1 MPDYSK
7 GKIYT
12 IRCKTNNEYVYV
24 GSTCKTL
31 SQRIA
36 GHRHHSKHFL
46 LKCFILRLKIGT
58 IGNIELHEDYP
69 CERKEQLAKREGK
82 ITRQI
87 GTLNQIVAGRS
98 IEEWKN
104 EGGGEKRQIY
114 HKSYREINKEK
125 LSDDKKQYYINNK
138 DERVE
143 YFKLNNYRKEHKNE
157 IHKQKREEI
166 ICNCGCKTSRGHLA
180 RHMKT
185 EKHLKMMEN
194 LKIN

>member
-12 IRCKTNNEYVYV
+12 IRCKTNNEYIYV

-36 GHRHHSKHFL
+36 GHRYHSKTFPS
-46 LKCFILRLKIGT
+46 KMFYPKIE
-58 IGNIELHEDYP
+58 NWDDWYIELHEDYP
-69 CERKEQLAKREGK
+69 CERKEQLAKREGE
-82 ITRQI
+82 IIRQI
-87 GTLNQIVAGRS
+87 GTLNQIIAGRS

-104 EGGGEKRQIY
+104 EGGREKRQIY

-125 LSDDKKQYYINNK
+125 LSDDKKQYYINTK

-143 YFKLNNYRKEHKNE
+143 YLNNYRKEHKNE
-157 IHKQKREEI
+157 ISKQHRE
-166 ICNCGCKTSRGHLA
+166 
-180 RHMKT
+180 
-185 EKHLKMMEN
+185 
-194 LKIN
+194 